1 MSWNALIVGLGQIG
15 MGYDLSLAP
24 DTFVYSHARALS
36 LHSEFNLIGAFDPGV
51 DERGA
56 FQKAYQVPAYASL
69 KQMLEQHAPELAV
82 IASPTMAHYDAVLD
96 LLSVAPPQAILCEK
110 PLAYS
115 LEEARKMLAL
125 CAENKVSLYVNY
137 MRRSEPGALEVKR
150 RIHSGEIAGPLKGV
164 AWYSKGFLHN
174 GSHFFN
180 LLEDWLGA
188 MQGFELISA
197 GRNLASGDAEPDV
210 HVSFR
215 NGNVTFLAAKDE
227 KFSYNSIELLAAN
240 GRLRYENGG
249 RRIEWSAAGTDE
261 NLKAYKFLAASAAE
275 IPSDLNRYQHHVV
288 QQLALALKGQLA
300 QLCDGM
306 SGLQTLEAMHSI
318 LESRG

>member
-1 MSWNALIVGLGQIG
+1 MSWKAIIVGLGQIG

-24 DTFVYSHARALS
+24 EIFVYSHARALS
-36 LHSEFNLIGAFDPGV
+36 LHSEFNLIGAVDPGIE
-51 DERGA
+51 EREA
-56 FQKAYQVPAYASL
+56 FQKAYQAPAYASL
-69 KQMLEQHAPELAV
+69 KQMLEQHAPDIAV
-82 IASPTMAHYDAVLD
+82 IASPTSAHYDAVFD
-96 LLSVAPPQAILCEK
+96 LLSEVPPQAILCEK

-115 LEEARKMLAL
+115 LEDARKMLAL
-125 CAENKVSLYVNY
+125 CAEKKVSLYVNY

-150 RIHSGEIAGPLKGV
+150 RIHSGEIAGPFKGL
-164 AWYSKGFLHN
+164 AWYSKGLLHN

-180 LLEDWLGA
+180 LLEDWLGT

-197 GRNLASGDAEPDV
+197 GRDLAGGDAEPDV

-215 NGNVTFLAAKDE
+215 NGSVTFLAVKDE
-227 KFSYNSIELLAAN
+227 NFSHNSIELFATN

-249 RRIEWSAAGTDE
+249 RRIEWTAAAIDE
-261 NLKAYKFLAASAAE
+261 NLKAYKFLAGDAAE
-275 IPSDLNRYQHHVV
+275 IQSDLNRYQHHVV
-288 QQLALALKGQLA
+288 QQLSQALKGHQA
-300 QLCDGM
+300 QLCDGI